1 MQRHESAVGGG
12 WLVRPRLQQRGV
24 HVGRRGLLPGDM
36 QQGSVRLRARRIQVP
51 GGRRRDVP
59 GAAAVL
65 PLTWPRRAHL
75 SRALGLGEGEARR
88 RLRVLAG
95 RELERARVGQPDARF
110 QPRHHHPGQG
120 QVQPGVRQQHV
131 RLGRLVP
138 PGRRQVRGRR
148 AAPQGVWH
156 GALLPDRQLHH
167 RRLGEGPLHSRDGA
181 QRRLRPPRLQRQ
193 GGVGQLP
200 RGRFVVRPLQ
210 RRPLQDRQPVLRDP
224 LARELPGL
232 RLLGPW
238 LPGQVRQGRVLHVHA
253 GARPLVHTRS
263 ARRAVRVA
271 VSGLG
276 EGGGGHPS

>member
-65 PLTWPRRAHL
+65 RLTWPRRAHL

-95 RELERARVGQPDARF
+95 RELERARVGQLDAHF
-110 QPRHHHPGQG
+110 EPRHHHRGQG
-120 QVQPGVRQQHV
+120 QVQPGVRKQHV
-131 RLGRLVP
+131 RLDRHVP
-138 PGRRQVRGRR
+138 LGGRQVRGRR
-148 AAPQGVWH
+148 AARLGVWH
-156 GALLPDRQLHH
+156 GALLPDRQLQQ
-167 RRLGEGPLHSRDGA
+167 RRLGEGPLHPRGGA
-181 QRRLRPPRLQRQ
+181 HRRLRPPQLQPP

-200 RGRFVVRPLQ
+200 RDRFVVRPLQ
-210 RRPLQDRQPVLRDP
+210 RRTLHDRQLGLHDP
-224 LARELPGL
+224 CARELQGL
-232 RLLGPW
+232 RLLELG